1 MDLHDFFTL
10 TPMSLYDKCHLKKFS
25 STLQIRQAY
34 KNCMSHIKK
43 MAVAEE
49 SSAALE
55 QELREIDQSLGLA
68 GREHRIPEDIYL
80 TQDYFQRQVA
90 YAQERISQRKA
101 DFRGMGKPIRM
112 ERDSPILDDVQE
124 KLNNMMGNAGFAPEW
139 ISLDKE
145 IRQSIENIK
154 KRLSAC
160 WSKCGPHPMTP
171 ERKKEWEQELEELSH
186 TVKTINE
193 KITNLNLIVPTL
205 SAQRMHIRLE
215 LLVSRVIATK
225 PFKVNNS

>member
-1 MDLHDFFTL
+1 
-10 TPMSLYDKCHLKKFS
+10 
-25 STLQIRQAY
+25 
-34 KNCMSHIKK
+34 MSHIKK

-186 TVKTINE
+186 TVKTINK

>member
-1 MDLHDFFTL
+1 
-10 TPMSLYDKCHLKKFS
+10 
-25 STLQIRQAY
+25 
-34 KNCMSHIKK
+34 MSHIKK
-43 MAVAEE
+43 VAGTEE

-68 GREHRIPEDIYL
+68 GREHRIPEDVFL

-101 DFRGMGKPIRM
+101 DFRGVGKSIRM

-145 IRQSIENIK
+145 IRQGIENVK
-154 KRLSAC
+154 KRLSTC

-171 ERKKEWEQELEELSH
+171 ERKKEWEQELEELSQI
-186 TVKTINE
+186 VKTTNK
-193 KITNLNLIVPTL
+193 KITSLNLIVPTL
-205 SAQRMHIRLE
+205 SAQRMHVRLE
-215 LLVSRVIATK
+215 LLVSRVTATAPPNVK
-225 PFKVNNS
+225 DS

>member
-1 MDLHDFFTL
+1 MDSHDFFML
-10 TPMSLYDKCHLKKFS
+10 TPMSLYGKCHLKKFS

-101 DFRGMGKPIRM
+101 DFRGMGKSIRM

-145 IRQSIENIK
+145 IRQSI
-154 KRLSAC
+154 
-160 WSKCGPHPMTP
+160 
-171 ERKKEWEQELEELSH
+171 
-186 TVKTINE
+186 
-193 KITNLNLIVPTL
+193 
-205 SAQRMHIRLE
+205 
-215 LLVSRVIATK
+215 
-225 PFKVNNS
+225 

>member
-1 MDLHDFFTL
+1 
-10 TPMSLYDKCHLKKFS
+10 
-25 STLQIRQAY
+25 
-34 KNCMSHIKK
+34 MSHIKK

-101 DFRGMGKPIRM
+101 DFRGIGKSIRM

-186 TVKTINE
+186 TVKTINK

-225 PFKVNNS
+225 PSKVNDS